1 MLLCAALL
9 QRFLTSLTLRPRYTR
24 TSRVQKYV
32 YSLYLLLQ
40 EAEWGAQKTVEMTAK
55 AGRSSYVKAGDLKVP
70 DPGAVA
76 VSLWLRAAAEALK

>member
-9 QRFLTSLTLRPRYTR
+9 QRLLTSLTLRPRYTR
-24 TSRVQKYV
+24 TSRVQKY
-32 YSLYLLLQ
+32 SFYLLLQ
-40 EAEWGAQKTVEMTAK
+40 EAELGAQKTIEMTAK